1 MASEFYDGYL
11 LASRP
16 RFDFNAWIPYVLV
29 SWRERGELQFQKFP
43 EVQRLSF
50 PTESEALSFGFLTAH
65 TWVDSSRIKVTN
77 ANGRIQFPEGRV
89 YRV

>member
-65 TWVDSSRIKVTN
+65 TWVDSSRNKVKQVH
-77 ANGRIQFPEGRV
+77 ANTHPRA
-89 YRV
+89 